1 MKENAKDIKLLSK
14 SVNSGVDHLEI
25 LDQIYYRY
33 METGNELSNLMK
45 FYLNGLD
52 EIPTIKVKEVWNL
65 DAFNKQ
71 RLLFIDRYPEL
82 LEILQKDFDS
92 FKYNFRIIKA
102 KDFNSTRFKEYPLWS
117 EYYDY
122 DELIEIE
129 EWGYDKKLTLKEL
142 LSKDIENQHPYYT
155 APITEFPLERMRYF
169 TRSKFVTK
177 SNIEIDGVIMNKGEI
192 AIGLFIDKEIV
203 TLSNHPALSKMM
215 NASLKKVAN
224 YFKLD
229 VFELKTLKFET
240 NIPINRQKRIKGT
253 WVIEYET

>member
-25 LDQIYYRY
+25 LAQIYYRY

-92 FKYNFRIIKA
+92 FKYC
-102 KDFNSTRFKEYPLWS
+102 
-117 EYYDY
+117 
-122 DELIEIE
+122 
-129 EWGYDKKLTLKEL
+129 L
-142 LSKDIENQHPYYT
+142 LYT
-155 APITEFPLERMRYF
+155 SPSPRDA
-169 TRSKFVTK
+169 
-177 SNIEIDGVIMNKGEI
+177 
-192 AIGLFIDKEIV
+192 
-203 TLSNHPALSKMM
+203 TLSRMPSSA
-215 NASLKKVAN
+215 
-224 YFKLD
+224 
-229 VFELKTLKFET
+229 
-240 NIPINRQKRIKGT
+240 
-253 WVIEYET
+253 